1 MKQWLECLCGNYV
14 LSYKNCQSTVPE
26 NTVPWLFFNYRFLCG
41 SLLSSVSDEPSHN
54 HKFHK
59 RPYASPSPGLPD
71 RNDNYVWYIHPRLR
85 HLLDDGASFF
95 LCSLDY
101 FFCNFNTSSIGNPE
115 NLEIS
120 SVENLGFS
128 NIHCA
133 VSKACSW
140 RLLGAVQESVPKY
153 TTTVTT
159 GISRSLL

>member
-41 SLLSSVSDEPSHN
+41 SLLSSVSDEPSPN

-71 RNDNYVWYIHPRLR
+71 HNDNYVWYIHPRLR

-133 VSKACSW
+133 VSKACS
-140 RLLGAVQESVPKY
+140 
-153 TTTVTT
+153 
-159 GISRSLL
+159 